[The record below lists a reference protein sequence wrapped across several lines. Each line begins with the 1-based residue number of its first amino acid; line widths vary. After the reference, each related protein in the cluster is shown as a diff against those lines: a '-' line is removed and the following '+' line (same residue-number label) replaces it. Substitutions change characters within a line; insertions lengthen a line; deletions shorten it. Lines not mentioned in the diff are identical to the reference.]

1 MRVTVVNDVLT
12 HDRRRHML
20 WLIWIAIML
29 LVPMLAGVH
38 VWFEIHQ
45 QPVETPAAPRSVPSD
60 SHS

>member
-1 MRVTVVNDVLT
+1 
-12 HDRRRHML
+12 ML

-45 QPVETPAAPRSVPSD
+45 QPAEAPAATSRSVPSD
-60 SHS
+60 SQP